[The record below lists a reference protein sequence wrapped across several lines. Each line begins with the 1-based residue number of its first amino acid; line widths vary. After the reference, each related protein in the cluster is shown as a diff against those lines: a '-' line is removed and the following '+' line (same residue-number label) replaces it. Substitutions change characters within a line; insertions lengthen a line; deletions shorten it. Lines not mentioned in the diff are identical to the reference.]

1 MTKRIISL
9 VLAVTMLLSVG
20 ALCASAETV
29 LAASDEAIR
38 ILKAEEGFS
47 STPYWDY
54 AQWTVGYGTKC
65 PDDKLEEYRQ
75 NGISQEE
82 AETLLRTYITR
93 FESELHAFMIRTGVQ
108 LNQNQFDA
116 LMLFSYNC
124 GTGWTYDTS
133 GVLYNAIVGGATGS
147 ELINAFSRWCNAGG
161 QIKLFLL
168 RRRLCEA
175 NIYLNGAYSQT
186 APEQFGYVLYDA
198 CGGVAKPNVQ
208 GYDTVQTAAVLSTPT
223 FAGYTFAGWFTAKE
237 GGTEVKVLDASVRN
251 ARLYA
256 RWKDG
261 QGNVATQQP
270 EEGTAVTVTANYV
283 NVRSGPGT
291 NYGVTGSVNTGD
303 QLVITNVQDGT
314 GYTWGQF
321 RGGWVC
327 LKYTNYDIVTAAPE
341 QGGSTGD
348 TGNTG
353 SAAGRTGTV
362 RVNDCLRVRSG
373 PSTGYAVVKYLD
385 NGTRVEI
392 LEEKL
397 VGSVIWGKI
406 AEGWISLDYVEL
418 DAATQ
423 QPTLPEATT
432 PPATEPP
439 ATEPPATEPPAT
451 EPPAEQP
458 SETPEDT
465 SGLWSGTVK
474 VNDILRVR
482 SGPSTNNPVV
492 GYLSNGTKVTITEKT
507 ASGSMTWGKTSAGW
521 ISLDYVVMDTQSS
534 DAPAASAVTGTV
546 KVSDYLRVRSGPG
559 TSYAIAAY
567 LTNGTSVEI
576 TEQKTVGSTV
586 WGKISKGW
594 ISMDYVQV
602 GGSSSQPQ
610 QSTTNAKTV
619 IADCLRIRSAAGT
632 SNSIVGYLYEGAK
645 VEILETASA
654 NGTTWGRISKGWI
667 SMDYVR

>member
-237 GGTEVKVLDASVRN
+237 GGTEVKA
-251 ARLYA
+251 
-256 RWKDG
+256 
-261 QGNVATQQP
+261 
-270 EEGTAVTVTANYV
+270 
-283 NVRSGPGT
+283 
-291 NYGVTGSVNTGD
+291 
-303 QLVITNVQDGT
+303 
-314 GYTWGQF
+314 
-321 RGGWVC
+321 
-327 LKYTNYDIVTAAPE
+327 
-341 QGGSTGD
+341 
-348 TGNTG
+348 
-353 SAAGRTGTV
+353 
-362 RVNDCLRVRSG
+362 
-373 PSTGYAVVKYLD
+373 
-385 NGTRVEI
+385 
-392 LEEKL
+392 
-397 VGSVIWGKI
+397 
-406 AEGWISLDYVEL
+406 
-418 DAATQ
+418 
-423 QPTLPEATT
+423 
-432 PPATEPP
+432 
-439 ATEPPATEPPAT
+439 
-451 EPPAEQP
+451 
-458 SETPEDT
+458 
-465 SGLWSGTVK
+465 
-474 VNDILRVR
+474 
-482 SGPSTNNPVV
+482 
-492 GYLSNGTKVTITEKT
+492 
-507 ASGSMTWGKTSAGW
+507 
-521 ISLDYVVMDTQSS
+521 
-534 DAPAASAVTGTV
+534 
-546 KVSDYLRVRSGPG
+546 
-559 TSYAIAAY
+559 
-567 LTNGTSVEI
+567 
-576 TEQKTVGSTV
+576 
-586 WGKISKGW
+586 
-594 ISMDYVQV
+594 
-602 GGSSSQPQ
+602 
-610 QSTTNAKTV
+610 
-619 IADCLRIRSAAGT
+619 
-632 SNSIVGYLYEGAK
+632 
-645 VEILETASA
+645 
-654 NGTTWGRISKGWI
+654 
-667 SMDYVR
+667 